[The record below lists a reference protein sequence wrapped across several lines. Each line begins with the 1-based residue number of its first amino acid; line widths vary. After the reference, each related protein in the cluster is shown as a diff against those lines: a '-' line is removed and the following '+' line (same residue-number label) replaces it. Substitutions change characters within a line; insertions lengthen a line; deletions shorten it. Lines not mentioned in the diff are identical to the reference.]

1 MDKYNRLTTAAK
13 EALENSTKEIQD
25 MIFEKASQYSNM
37 QDTGVEISLHDILR
51 AKQDILMRKD
61 SIKLQENRKRRL
73 AILSILVGYIYA
85 IFGIVFYIYQNYA
98 EDFKQDVGLIIAA
111 MGATISIIGL
121 FYAQI
126 TGAKLRKKTYIT
138 QTPLTNY
145 QFLEMEIVNK
155 WRTIEKLGRS
165 LMLKDGV
172 SMDKARSINSI
183 IDFIATRLSTT
194 IDKPKLKGLITTRNA
209 IVHNEDGV
217 SISTIIENIAI
228 ANKVIDELEK
238 LIKS

>member
-61 SIKLQENRKRRL
+61 SIKLQENRKHRL
-73 AILSILVGYIYA
+73 AILSIFAGYIYA
-85 IFGIVFYIYQNYA
+85 IFGVVFYIYQNYA

-111 MGATISIIGL
+111 MGAMISIIGL

-126 TGAKLRKKTYIT
+126 TGTKLRKKTYIT

-194 IDKPKLKGLITTRNA
+194 IDKPQLKELITTRNA

-217 SISTIIENIAI
+217 SISTIIENIAV
-228 ANKVIDELEK
+228 ANNVIDELEK
-238 LIKS
+238 QIKS